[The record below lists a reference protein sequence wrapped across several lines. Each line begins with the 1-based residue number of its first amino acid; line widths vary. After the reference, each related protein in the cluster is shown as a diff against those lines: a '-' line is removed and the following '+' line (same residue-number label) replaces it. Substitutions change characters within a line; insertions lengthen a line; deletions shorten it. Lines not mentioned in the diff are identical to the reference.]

1 MIVIHIGLRKSG
13 STSLQYF
20 LSDNEEA
27 LRRIGVEYPRLG
39 RSGRL
44 TQTAHQNLQCELRGR
59 KAIFDPA
66 RGTIA
71 DVANYW
77 REARAHTLILS
88 CEGFEE
94 CPTDEARRLKTLAR
108 DDEEFR
114 IVLIVR
120 DLVSLMPSSYGQ
132 KIKSGTSYLDFDA
145 FFDRRMQEPRVDYFR
160 TAENWA
166 AAFGWEALRVRLLDP
181 AHLLNGDLID
191 DFLALADID
200 PEAPI
205 TRSMA
210 RPGIVNVTPGWRV
223 LEALRALYGG
233 WHGLGGDHVL
243 AGAADHDRDL
253 RQDVGFCAIEVGEAM
268 GWNADRGRYL
278 TREQARACLN
288 VYAKSLAAINR
299 RAGDTVPMPADLVAR
314 GFEPRRRL
322 LHSSLIKPER
332 LRVFYDKV
340 GRRLARRQADQVG

>member
-20 LSDNEEA
+20 LSANEDA
-27 LRRIGVEYPRLG
+27 LRGVGVEYPRLG

-59 KAIFDPA
+59 KAIFDPS
-66 RGTIA
+66 RGTVD
-71 DVANYW
+71 DVAAYW
-77 REARAHTLILS
+77 RRAEAHTLILS

-94 CPTDEARRLKTLAR
+94 CPTEEAERLKVLAR
-108 DDEEFR
+108 GDEEFR

-132 KIKSGTSYLDFDA
+132 KIKSGVSYVDFDR
-145 FFDRRMQEPRVDYFR
+145 FFDQRIREARVDYFR
-160 TAENWA
+160 TAQNWA
-166 AAFGWEALRVRLLDP
+166 SAFGWETLRIRVLQP
-181 AHLLNGDLID
+181 EHLLNGDLID
-191 DFLALADID
+191 DFLTLADID
-200 PEAPI
+200 ADAPLI
-205 TRSMA
+205 KRME

-233 WHGLGGDHVL
+233 WHGLDHGHPL
-243 AGAADHDRDL
+243 ADAADHDRNR
-253 RQDVGFCAIEVGEAM
+253 RQDVGFSAIDVGERL

-278 TREQARACLN
+278 TDEQAQTCLDA
-288 VYAKSLAAINR
+288 YANAVAAINR
-299 RAGDTVPMPADLVAR
+299 RATDTVPMPLSLAAR
-314 GFEPRRRL
+314 GFEPRRRPP
-322 LHSSLIKPER
+322 HSSQIKADR

-340 GRRLARRQADQVG
+340 GRRLARRQS